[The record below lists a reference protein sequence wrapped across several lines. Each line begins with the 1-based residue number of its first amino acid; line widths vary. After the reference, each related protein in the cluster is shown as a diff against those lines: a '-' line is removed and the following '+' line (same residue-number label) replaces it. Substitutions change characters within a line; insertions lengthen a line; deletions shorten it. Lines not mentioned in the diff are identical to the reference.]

1 MTRREIAAFLKE
13 CGSDEPQS
21 EVKVILEELFGVSA
35 AAQMC
40 SPDRDYDSE
49 KLREL
54 LTRRKAREPLQYIL
68 GYAYFCS
75 EKYLLNDACLI
86 PRADTELLVSKAAE
100 LLPEGAVIADL
111 CTGSG
116 CIAISLLSMRP
127 DIKAVATDISERAV
141 QAAQNNALLN
151 GISDRLHLFVC
162 DIFTHPLKDSKFDA
176 VISNPPYI
184 PTSVVKK
191 LSPEVL
197 HEPQIALDGG
207 EDGMCFYSFIL
218 KNYTENLKQNGF
230 FAFEI
235 GYDQEDSIKT
245 EAEAYGM
252 GCEIFYD
259 MSGNPRVAIIKP
271 KV

>member
-141 QAAQNNALLN
+141 QAAQNNALLKKRKTAPDGSVAVKMGRKN
-151 GISDRLHLFVC
+151 
-162 DIFTHPLKDSKFDA
+162 PLRA
-176 VISNPPYI
+176 
-184 PTSVVKK
+184 
-191 LSPEVL
+191 SPEGNHFVFL
-197 HEPQIALDGG
+197 WL
-207 EDGMCFYSFIL
+207 
-218 KNYTENLKQNGF
+218 
-230 FAFEI
+230 
-235 GYDQEDSIKT
+235 
-245 EAEAYGM
+245 
-252 GCEIFYD
+252 
-259 MSGNPRVAIIKP
+259 SGPGS
-271 KV
+271 

>member
-86 PRADTELLVSKAAE
+86 PRSDTELLVSKAAE

-184 PTSVVKK
+184 PPSVVKK
-191 LSPEVL
+191 LSPEV
-197 HEPQIALDGG
+197 
-207 EDGMCFYSFIL
+207 
-218 KNYTENLKQNGF
+218 
-230 FAFEI
+230 
-235 GYDQEDSIKT
+235 
-245 EAEAYGM
+245 
-252 GCEIFYD
+252 
-259 MSGNPRVAIIKP
+259 
-271 KV
+271 